1 MKFIQMAVN
10 DPELEQCFLG
20 GTSMPKNYGRRLD
33 ERVVEYPWTLSRVRK
48 DPSNLM
54 DAGSTLMKYDFLLDH
69 QSLRKKYITV
79 CTLADEKVK
88 VVDRPNLSYHFDDL
102 RSTSLPEQSF
112 DEIVCISTIEHIGMD
127 NTLLYTREET
137 YRQQELHDYE
147 KTMREFHRLLKPGGQ
162 LLMTVPY
169 GCYQN
174 LGWQQQFDRT
184 MLMNA
189 VTAFDGKL
197 IEEIYFRYTE
207 SGWDFSDADASA
219 SSEYYDIHS
228 RNDYDAD
235 CAAAARSVAC
245 LHFEK

>member
-1 MKFIQMAVN
+1 
-10 DPELEQCFLG
+10 
-20 GTSMPKNYGRRLD
+20 
-33 ERVVEYPWTLSRVRK
+33 
-48 DPSNLM
+48 
-54 DAGSTLMKYDFLLDH
+54 
-69 QSLRKKYITV
+69 
-79 CTLADEKVK
+79 
-88 VVDRPNLSYHFDDL
+88 
-102 RSTSLPEQSF
+102 
-112 DEIVCISTIEHIGMD
+112 
-127 NTLLYTREET
+127 
-137 YRQQELHDYE
+137 
-147 KTMREFHRLLKPGGQ
+147 
-162 LLMTVPY
+162 MTVPY